1 MELAMEKPNELMKK
15 IYDEKREAW
24 KIVKKEASFT
34 KQLSTIEDTLSR
46 FDLLKNEIKVYLC
59 LTRSGEKKAG

>member
-24 KIVKKEASFT
+24 KIAKKESFT

-46 FDLLKNEIKVYLC
+46 FDLLKNEIKVYPYLA
-59 LTRSGEKKAG
+59 RSGEKKAS